1 MTSVRSYK
9 SAVSVQTAISIL
21 DKEAGKQFDPK
32 LVRIFINLLEKGDIE
47 IRSQNVE
54 SMQKAAETNDNS
66 DIVLSK

>member
-32 LVRIFINLLEKGDIE
+32 LVRMFINLLEKGSIE
-47 IRSQNVE
+47 IRSQ
-54 SMQKAAETNDNS
+54 AAENMQDATEPTGS
-66 DIVLSK
+66 SEIVLAK